1 MGSMPLTGTTP
12 QDLFEAVPALR
23 EGLVPAIAQHGDT
36 GEVLMLAWVNA
47 EALAQTLRT
56 RRATYYSRSRQQLW
70 VKGETSG
77 HTQVVRRV
85 ATDCDGDTILYVVEQ
100 TGPACHTGAR
110 TCFTGRE
117 LLEEPQP

>member
-1 MGSMPLTGTTP
+1 MTGTTTEALI
-12 QDLFEAVPALR
+12 DAVPALR
-23 EGLVPAIAQHGDT
+23 DGLVPAIAQQWDT

-56 RRATYYSRSRQQLW
+56 RRATYYSRSRQELW

-85 ATDCDGDTILYVVEQ
+85 GTDCDGDTILYVVEQ

-110 TCFTGRE
+110 TCFTGRD
-117 LLEEPQP
+117 LLEEPRP